1 MAGQP
6 ADTEALVRSYT
17 EWLERDTRVPKLF
30 VRANPGAIFANP
42 MILEY
47 VRGFSNQTEVMVYG
61 SHYVQE
67 ISPHAIGR
75 ALADWIGGLD

>member
-17 EWLERDTRVPKLF
+17 EWLRDSDAPKLF
-30 VRANPGAIFANP
+30 VRANPGAILSNEP
-42 MILEY
+42 ILKY
-47 VRGFSNQTEVMVYG
+47 VRAFRNQREVMVFG

-75 ALADWIGGLD
+75 ALAEWIKTLA